1 MTPEQQK
8 ALNLLVSVLVNSKTA
23 KATNHLAGEPQKR
36 LQLCLEISAA
46 DLSTAALM
54 GSTQEQKQATR
65 RLESLQSLET
75 LAQGLCE

>member
-8 ALNLLVSVLVNSKTA
+8 ALNQLVSVLVGAKTA
-23 KATNHLAGEPQKR
+23 KATNHLSDDPLRR
-36 LQLCLEISAA
+36 LQTCLEVSAA

-65 RLESLQSLET
+65 KLESLRSLKLLSE
-75 LAQGLCE
+75 GL